1 MLAIAQQ
8 KPDKY
13 KHCEQHFNNILK
25 RETYMPKAL
34 CIGELLID
42 FVSTTPDVTLAEAPG
57 FVKAP
62 GGAPANVAVGLAK
75 LGIDAGFIGK
85 IGTDPFGVFLT
96 ETLQQNNVDTTYL
109 IAGETSRT
117 TLAFV
122 ATRSDGMKDITFYRH
137 PGADI
142 QLSPDEIHT
151 DYIRSA
157 ELFHYGSVSLSHS
170 PTREATLKA
179 INCAKDA
186 GAFISY
192 DPNLRLMLWD
202 NPDEAKHWIWEV
214 MPFADVVK
222 ISDEEWEF
230 ITGDV
235 DLKQGIERILSL
247 DVKLLVVTLG
257 ERGCYYTNG
266 VTHGS
271 IDGIDVKVI
280 DTLGAGDAFVAAM
293 LSKLMHHHDLSDMKK
308 DQLNDI
314 MRYANAAGALAT
326 QKVGVIPSLP
336 THAEIEHFLSAVSPT
351 AAEVS

>member
-1 MLAIAQQ
+1 
-8 KPDKY
+8 
-13 KHCEQHFNNILK
+13 
-25 RETYMPKAL
+25 MPSAL

-42 FVSTTPDVTLAEAPG
+42 FVSTTPDVSLAEAPG

-85 IGTDPFGVFLT
+85 VGADAFGDFLR
-96 ETLQQNNVDTTYL
+96 ETLQQSRVDTTAL
-109 IAGETSRT
+109 IAGEGSRT

-142 QLSPDEIHT
+142 QLSVDEIDT
-151 DYIRSA
+151 DSLKAA

-170 PTREATLKA
+170 PSREATLHA
-179 INCAKDA
+179 IQTAKSG
-186 GAFISY
+186 GAMLSY

-202 NPDEAKHWIWEV
+202 NAADAKHWIWEV
-214 MPFADVVK
+214 MPYADVVK
-222 ISDEEWEF
+222 ISEEEWEF
-230 ITGDV
+230 VTGDAELAGGV
-235 DLKQGIERILSL
+235 SRILEL
-247 DVKLLVVTLG
+247 GTKLLVVTLG

-266 VTHGS
+266 TA
-271 IDGIDVKVI
+271 DGYVEGFAVDVV

-293 LSKLMHHHDLSDMKK
+293 LVQLMEHNDLLSLQK
-308 DQLNDI
+308 DALQAM

-326 QKVGVIPSLP
+326 QKVGVIPALP
-336 THAEIEHFLSAVSPT
+336 TPTEIKNFL
-351 AAEVS
+351 

>member
-1 MLAIAQQ
+1 
-8 KPDKY
+8 
-13 KHCEQHFNNILK
+13 
-25 RETYMPKAL
+25 MPKAL

-75 LGIDAGFIGK
+75 LGVDAGFIGK
-85 IGTDPFGVFLT
+85 VGADAFGDFLR
-96 ETLQQNNVDTTYL
+96 ETLQQNNVDTAYL
-109 IAGETSRT
+109 IAGDTSRT

-142 QLSPDEIHT
+142 QLSPDEIDT
-151 DYIRSA
+151 RYVRSS

-170 PTREATLKA
+170 PSREATLAAIRAAKA
-179 INCAKDA
+179 G
-186 GAFISY
+186 GARLSY

-202 NPDEAKHWIWEV
+202 NANDAKRWIWEV
-214 MPFADVVK
+214 MPYADVVK
-222 ISDEEWEF
+222 ISEEEWEF
-230 ITGDV
+230 VTGDADFAYGIKQIL
-235 DLKQGIERILSL
+235 DLG
-247 DVKLLVVTLG
+247 VKLLVITLG

-266 VTHGS
+266 NAEGFV
-271 IDGIDVKVI
+271 DGFVVNVV

-293 LSKLMHHHDLSDMKK
+293 LTQLMSHADLTSLEKFRLDA
-308 DQLNDI
+308 I

-336 THAEIEHFLSAVSPT
+336 TPTEIENFL
-351 AAEVS
+351 

>member
-1 MLAIAQQ
+1 
-8 KPDKY
+8 
-13 KHCEQHFNNILK
+13 
-25 RETYMPKAL
+25 MPKAL

-75 LGIDAGFIGK
+75 LGVDAGFIGK
-85 IGTDPFGVFLT
+85 VGADAFGDFLR
-96 ETLQQNNVDTTYL
+96 EVLQQNSVDTAYL

-142 QLSPDEIHT
+142 QLSPDEI
-151 DYIRSA
+151 DIGYIQSA

-170 PTREATLKA
+170 PSREATLHAIRSAKA
-179 INCAKDA
+179 GKARL
-186 GAFISY
+186 SY

-202 NPDEAKHWIWEV
+202 DADAAKHWIWEV
-214 MPFADVVK
+214 MHYADVVK
-222 ISDEEWEF
+222 ISEEEWEF
-230 ITGDV
+230 VTGDA
-235 DLKQGIERILSL
+235 DLEQGIERILGL
-247 DVKLLVVTLG
+247 GVKLLVVTLG

-266 VTHGS
+266 FA
-271 IDGIDVKVI
+271 DGFVDGFTVDVI

-293 LSKLMHHHDLSDMKK
+293 LAQLRQYMDLTALEQK
-308 DQLNDI
+308 QLDPV

-326 QKVGVIPSLP
+326 EKVGVIPSLP
-336 THAEIEHFLSAVSPT
+336 TPSEIERFLFGT
-351 AAEVS
+351 N